1 VPGRSIATA
10 CMSDERFT
18 LDTNLLVDAMDGQ
31 AGPRQSSAAHIIG
44 LARQADCWLALQ
56 AISEFYAAV
65 TRKRLIAAA
74 AARDQALDWLTMFPT
89 TSASARAVRDALAL
103 AATQRASYWDA
114 LLLCTVAETGC
125 TAMLT
130 EDLADGTTLA
140 GVRII
145 NPFAGDALSPDA
157 AALLKSG

>member
-1 VPGRSIATA
+1 
-10 CMSDERFT
+10 MSGERFT
-18 LDTNLLVDAMDGQ
+18 LDTNILVYAMDGRAGSRQ
-31 AGPRQSSAAHIIG
+31 ASAVRVID

-65 TRKRLIAAA
+65 IRKRLIAAA
-74 AARDQALDWLTMFPT
+74 SARDQALDWLAMFPT
-89 TSASARAVRDALAL
+89 ASASTTAVRDALAL
-103 AATQRASYWDA
+103 AAAERASYWDA
-114 LLLCTVAETGC
+114 LLLCTAAETGC

-145 NPFAGDALSPDA
+145 NPFAGHALSPNA
-157 AALLKSG
+157 EALLKSG

>member
-1 VPGRSIATA
+1 
-10 CMSDERFT
+10 M
-18 LDTNLLVDAMDGQ
+18 LVYAMDGQ
-31 AGPRQSSAAHIIG
+31 AGRRQVTAARIID

-65 TRKRLIAAA
+65 VRKRLVAAA

-89 TSASARAVRDALAL
+89 ASASATAVRDALAL
-103 AATQRASYWDA
+103 AAAQRASYWDT
-114 LLLCTVAETGC
+114 LLLRTAAEAGCTV
-125 TAMLT
+125 MLS

-145 NPFAGDALSPDA
+145 NPFAGHALSPDA
-157 AALLKSG
+157 EALLTSG

>member
-1 VPGRSIATA
+1 
-10 CMSDERFT
+10 MSDERFT
-18 LDTNLLVDAMDGQ
+18 LDTNILVYAMDGQ
-31 AGPRQSSAAHIIG
+31 AGPRRTSAALIIDR
-44 LARQADCWLALQ
+44 ARQADCWLALQ
-56 AISEFYAAV
+56 AISEFYAAAI
-65 TRKRLIAAA
+65 RKRLVTAA

-89 TSASARAVRDALAL
+89 APASATAVRHALAL

-145 NPFAGDALSPDA
+145 NPFAGGTLSPA
-157 AALLKSG
+157 AEALLKSG

>member
-1 VPGRSIATA
+1 
-10 CMSDERFT
+10 MSGERFT
-18 LDTNLLVDAMDGQ
+18 LDTNILVYAMDGQ
-31 AGPRQSSAAHIIG
+31 AGPRQVSAARIIDF
-44 LARQADCWLALQ
+44 AREADCWLALQ

-65 TRKRLIAAA
+65 TRRRLIATA

-89 TSASARAVRDALAL
+89 ASASATAARDALAL
-103 AATQRASYWDA
+103 AVSERASYWDA

-145 NPFAGDALSPDA
+145 NPFSGHSLSPTA
-157 AALLKSG
+157 EALLKSG